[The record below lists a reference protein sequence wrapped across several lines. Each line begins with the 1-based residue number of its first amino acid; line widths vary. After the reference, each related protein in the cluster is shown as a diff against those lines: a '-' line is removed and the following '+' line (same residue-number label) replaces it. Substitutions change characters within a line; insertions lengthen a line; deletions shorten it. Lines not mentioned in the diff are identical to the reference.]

1 MFAQVPAFGH
11 VDANIYLQNFQ
22 LNLGTK
28 PDKLYSAGFLKF
40 VRSASHQDNFYY
52 KSQCRAEMRKNV
64 TYVVDVVVDKY
75 STVLQCQCE
84 CAAGMGPTAH
94 CKHVRAVLYALCEFT
109 KTKSVRTE
117 QTCTQRLQTFHKT
130 KTYKG
135 SPLKAHTLRS
145 SLLCNKALGS
155 QPTTVGSDRLHFD
168 PRPEELR
175 KSDMYSSY
183 VRNLAINFAAAQPSS
198 AQQMPLMQLHGPANP
213 YSLESDHCYQS
224 DTMSDSMLVN
234 NHITSITPEVA
245 KSIEVDTRGQASNKR
260 WFQERCQRI
269 CSSKFGRI
277 CKATKR
283 TDLKKLAYDLTHPV
297 KFFSAST
304 QYGRENESKALQKY
318 EQITGHVVHESGLC
332 VSLTHPMLAASPD
345 GIVNDEL
352 LVEVK
357 CPYTARNDLIT
368 PDTVPY
374 LFKGDSELLLD
385 TRHNYFYQ
393 IQGQLFAT
401 GRQMCHLVVYTAV
414 DCKVVNVDR
423 DDIFIDHMVLQLESF
438 FRDYFVHALKDKWFY
453 RRYDQFCFE

>member
-1 MFAQVPAFGH
+1 VLR
-11 VDANIYLQNFQ
+11 Y
-22 LNLGTK
+22 
-28 PDKLYSAGFLKF
+28 
-40 VRSASHQDNFYY
+40 
-52 KSQCRAEMRKNV
+52 RAAC
-64 TYVVDVVVDKY
+64 DVVLDKY

-109 KTKSVRTE
+109 RTKSVRTE

-130 KTYKG
+130 RTYKG
-135 SPLKAHTLRS
+135 SPLKANTLRS
-145 SLLCNKALGS
+145 SLRRNKALGP
-155 QPTTVGSDRLHFD
+155 QHTTPGSDRLHFD
-168 PRPEELR
+168 PRPDEFQ
-175 KSDMYSSY
+175 KSETYPSY
-183 VRNLAINFAAAQPSS
+183 VRNLAINFVATQPAS
-198 AQQMPLMQLHGPANP
+198 AQQMPLMQLYRPANP

-224 DTMSDSMLVN
+224 DSMSDNLLLEN
-234 NHITSITPEVA
+234 YITSITPEVA
-245 KSIEVDTRGQASNKR
+245 ESIEVDTRGQASNKQ
-260 WFQERCQRI
+260 WYEERSKRI

-297 KFFSAST
+297 NFFSAAT
-304 QYGRENESKALQKY
+304 QYGRDNESKALQKY
-318 EQITGHVVHESGLC
+318 EQLTGFVVNASGLC

-345 GIVNDEL
+345 GIVDDKL

-393 IQGQLFAT
+393 IQGQLFVT
-401 GRQMCHLVVYTAV
+401 GRQMCHLVVYSTV
-414 DCKVVNVDR
+414 DCKIVNVER
-423 DDIFIDHMVLQLESF
+423 DNVFIEHMVMQLESF
-438 FRDYFVHALKDKWFY
+438 FRDYFVSAVKDKWFY
-453 RRYDQFCFE
+453 RRYDQFRFD